1 MRDDERNNS
10 LLRKMR
16 MHIAGW
22 EAGRPTPSGSRYIF
36 LGIVIFFGVVGPIL
50 SFCSSLWA
58 LGFLIA
64 WLFLTQLICSRI
76 VPRYNES
83 WEEVFDRILSEY
95 DPLNLPAWEHLKRQT
110 ESEGLT
116 VSNVRNWY
124 QMEVM
129 SVWPEK
135 KPGLKFLRKKTCAD
149 SKKDEVNEA

>member
-10 LLRKMR
+10 QLRKMR
-16 MHIAGW
+16 MHIAEW

-36 LGIVIFFGVVGPIL
+36 LGIVIFIGAVGPVL
-50 SFCSSLWA
+50 SYCSSLWA

-64 WLFLTQLICSRI
+64 WLFLTQWICSRI

-95 DPLNLPAWEHLKRQT
+95 EPLNLFAWEHLKHQAET
-110 ESEGLT
+110 EGLT
-116 VSNVRNWY
+116 TSNVRNWY
-124 QMEVM
+124 QLEAM

-135 KPGLKFLRKKTCAD
+135 KPDLKFLHKATD
-149 SKKDEVNEA
+149 SNKESGEK